1 MIAAIA
7 LGLVW
12 LVLLGLVAGSDTIAR
27 ERSFVGASL
36 LAATIALVAVL
47 AADAMH
53 AGGVL

>member
-36 LAATIALVAVL
+36 LAATVALVVAL
-47 AADAMH
+47 AAGALH
-53 AGGVL
+53 SWGVL